1 MEWNVFRYN
10 MNLREIETYNIFN
23 HGTFLEYVKKAA
35 LKYKNKDE
43 FVKQLKLELRYCFWR
58 RSEYEIFISPWG
70 GYYPPGK
77 DVKKIDIYEQV
88 MANFEIFADYVWNNK
103 EKLYEI

>member
-35 LKYKNKDE
+35 EKYKNKDE
-43 FVKQLKLELRYCFWR
+43 FVEQLKTELLYYFWR
-58 RSEYEIFISPWG
+58 KAEWEVVIASWVG
-70 GYYPPGK
+70 G
-77 DVKKIDIYEQV
+77 DREDAKKIDAYSQV